1 MLSYS
6 KRCVS
11 LSGSRQAAAGMAC
24 IVRQSRRSAGI
35 TSTCSAVADDK
46 FAGYKPTIAALF
58 PGQGAQSV
66 GMAKE
71 MAETVPAAKDLF
83 DRASAILGYDLLQ
96 VSGIWRGI
104 LSIFTLVI
112 SITTMNSVT

>member
-6 KRCVS
+6 KRCVT
-11 LSGSRQAAAGMAC
+11 LSSSRQAAAGMAC
-24 IVRQSRRSAGI
+24 IIRQSRHTAGI
-35 TSTCSAVADDK
+35 TCSAVADDK

-96 VSGIWRGI
+96 VGAEQ
-104 LSIFTLVI
+104 
-112 SITTMNSVT
+112 